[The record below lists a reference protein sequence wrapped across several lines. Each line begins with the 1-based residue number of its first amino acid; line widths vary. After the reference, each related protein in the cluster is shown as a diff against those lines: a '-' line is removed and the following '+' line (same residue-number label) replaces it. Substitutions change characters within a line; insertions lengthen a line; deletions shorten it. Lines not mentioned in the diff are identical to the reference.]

1 MTQDVPS
8 GEPDADLTPT
18 AGPRDLV
25 EAAPASPVEPT
36 RDPRRARDP
45 LWTSFLLPIS
55 VLVGAAAIVGAIFL
69 RDDAPPP
76 ESVAPALTDLTTAV
90 DALSADV
97 ESLSEEVALLAMEVE
112 VSAGLDRAAAP
123 APTAPSRRT
132 LHEALQDYA
141 ASLDLDADDFGACL
155 EDPGTYE
162 AVGAQLQRG
171 IDLGV
176 RGTPTFFI
184 NNKRISGAQPP
195 ALFALLIAAELE
207 GSPTS
212 LDEYP
217 EAIQRLAQSDP
228 PSFAILPDRPDA
240 SGVPIEGDPGAAVVI
255 LEFSDFE
262 CPFCQRWYAETRPD
276 IRAQVGDD
284 VALAFL
290 HFPLTQI
297 HPNAASAHA
306 AAECAGEQG
315 KFWEMHDLLFERQG
329 EWSELPNIN

>member
-1 MTQDVPS
+1 M
-8 GEPDADLTPT
+8 
-18 AGPRDLV
+18 
-25 EAAPASPVEPT
+25 
-36 RDPRRARDP
+36 
-45 LWTSFLLPIS
+45 
-55 VLVGAAAIVGAIFL
+55 AIVGALFL

-90 DALSADV
+90 DALSAEV
-97 ESLSEEVALLAMEVE
+97 ESLSDEVALLAVEVE

-123 APTAPSRRT
+123 APAAPSGPST
-132 LHEALQDYA
+132 LNEALQDYA
-141 ASLDLDADDFGACL
+141 ATIGLDADDFGACL
-155 EDPGTYE
+155 GDPATLD

-171 IDLGV
+171 VDLGV

-184 NNKRISGAQPP
+184 NNKRISGAQPA

-212 LDEYP
+212 LGEYP
-217 EAIQRLAQSDP
+217 EVIQQLAQRDP
-228 PSFAILPDRPDA
+228 PSFAILPARPDA
-240 SGVPIEGDPGAAVVI
+240 SGAPIEGDPGAAVVI

-262 CPFCQRWYAETRPD
+262 CPFCERWYQETLPD
-276 IRAQVGDD
+276 IRAQVGED
-284 VALAFL
+284 VAIAFL

-297 HPNAASAHA
+297 HPNAAGAHA

-329 EWSELPNIN
+329 EWSRLPNIN